1 MNQTPDYL
9 VVGAGPSGCII
20 ADRMA
25 SRGRS
30 VLLIDKRNHVGG
42 NCHDSHDEAGILVH
56 RYGPHYFRTNDDGLL
71 QYLSQ
76 FTSWLPAQYIVKSK
90 VGEIYYPLPINLTTL
105 EMFFKQE
112 FTEETARAFVAERCE
127 PITHPANAE
136 EYVLANM
143 GRELY
148 EAFYRP
154 YTLKQ
159 WGRSPREIDVAVC
172 GRVPIRFNRDFRYVT
187 HKHQCMP
194 DAGYTAMFTR
204 MVASRDIELQLNTD
218 YAAIKEYCKPKIATV
233 YTGPV
238 DTYFGH
244 CYGTLPWRS
253 LRFEPRHYD
262 KVFQQPC
269 VQVNYPDEQPFTR
282 SVEIKHVTGQIHPA
296 TTVIYEYPV
305 ATGEP
310 YYPVPSQ
317 ASREQYARYQ
327 ELAEHETASCRV
339 HFIGRLA
346 RYTYIDMDQA
356 MLAALKAAD
365 TLI

>member
-1 MNQTPDYL
+1 MNPTPDYL
-9 VVGAGPSGCII
+9 VVGAGPSGCVI
-20 ADRMA
+20 AERLA
-25 SRGRS
+25 GRGCS
-30 VLLIDKRNHVGG
+30 VCLVDKRDHIGG
-42 NCHDSHDEAGILVH
+42 NCHDAYDDAGILVH
-56 RYGPHYFRTNDDGLL
+56 RYGPHYFRTNDDALL

-76 FTSWLPAQYIVKSK
+76 FTGWLPAQYIVQSK

-105 EMFFKQE
+105 EMFFNRTFDETSARE
-112 FTEETARAFVAERCE
+112 FIKSRCE
-127 PITHPANAE
+127 PIAQPTNAE

-148 EAFYRP
+148 ETFYRP

-159 WGRSPREIDVAVC
+159 WGCSPREIDVAVC
-172 GRVPIRFNRDFRYVT
+172 GRVPIRFNRDCRYVT
-187 HKHQCMP
+187 HRHQCMP
-194 DAGYTAMFTR
+194 ADGYTALFTR
-204 MVASRDIELQLNTD
+204 MVTARGIVVHLNTD
-218 YAAIKEYCKPKIATV
+218 YTAIKEYCKPKIATV

-244 CYGTLPWRS
+244 CYGALPWRS
-253 LRFEPRHYD
+253 LRFEPRYYAT
-262 KVFQQPC
+262 VFKQPC

-282 SVEIKHVTGQIHPA
+282 SVEIKHVTGQVHPA

-327 ELAEHETASCRV
+327 ELAERETALHRV

-346 RYTYIDMDQA
+346 QYTYIDMDQA
-356 MLAALKAAD
+356 ILAALKAAD